1 MQDEAF
7 HEIQLNGKQL
17 VFLFMAATVVSVVI
31 FLCGVMVGRGVPT
44 QQAGQQNEVADQAS
58 FDPTS
63 SLAPA
68 AAVAPSADG
77 ASAASQETLTYPGR
91 LEDSGPPTETLR
103 SPAATRTAAADPTLP
118 EPEAEPV
125 VEPVKTP
132 AVALASAP
140 APKPVP
146 AAAAAPAPVP
156 AAAPAAAARVTT
168 AAPAAPKDSAGAGFV
183 VQVAAVNQRAEADVI
198 ARRLTAK
205 GYPAFVTTP
214 AGAANVFRVRV
225 GTYGDRREADSIA
238 SRLEKEEQFKP
249 WVTR

>member
-44 QQAGQQNEVADQAS
+44 PRAAEQAAATDQAS
-58 FDPTS
+58 FDPTA
-63 SLAPA
+63 LAPA
-68 AAVAPSADG
+68 PAVATSTDG
-77 ASAASQETLTYPGR
+77 ELAASGETLTYPGR
-91 LEDSGPPTETLR
+91 LEDADPPAEHLKTPEAARAARAEAALPQ
-103 SPAATRTAAADPTLP
+103 PAA
-118 EPEAEPV
+118 EPIAEPV
-125 VEPVKTP
+125 STPAVAKTP
-132 AVALASAP
+132 AVALAAAAEPVSPSKAAP
-140 APKPVP
+140 RALDAAPV
-146 AAAAAPAPVP
+146 AAAAVAKEPAG
-156 AAAPAAAARVTT
+156 
-168 AAPAAPKDSAGAGFV
+168 SGFV
-183 VQVAAVNQRAEADVI
+183 VQVAAVRERAEADII
-198 ARRLTAK
+198 ARRLASK

-225 GTYGDRREADSIA
+225 GKYPDRRAADSIA